1 MVHDEAIKMSGSL
14 PNCSI
19 LSKCSPMVYRYALDE
34 LSAFIKGLIDADCWA
49 IVVDGQELY
58 NDYVKKSI
66 KDRFLEKIN
75 RDCLLREDSSPST
88 FLLGFMKDIQD
99 NHSLDIYMF
108 HGPESYKCR
117 IVYHHDIQSFVRSF
131 WYTQAYFDK
140 YGDDFET
147 NFSQTAQ

>member
-1 MVHDEAIKMSGSL
+1 MSGSL
-14 PNCSI
+14 PNCS
-19 LSKCSPMVYRYALDE
+19 LKSKASPMVYKYELDE
-34 LSAFIKGLIDADCWA
+34 LSEFIQNLVGADCWA
-49 IVVDGQELY
+49 IVVDGEELY

-66 KDRFLEKIN
+66 KNRFLERMN
-75 RDCLLREDSSPST
+75 RDRIGEKVKDNLLCLMTD
-88 FLLGFMKDIQD
+88 KKH

-108 HGPESYKCR
+108 YGPESYKCS
-117 IVYHHDIQSFVRSF
+117 IVYDHTIHSFVRSF